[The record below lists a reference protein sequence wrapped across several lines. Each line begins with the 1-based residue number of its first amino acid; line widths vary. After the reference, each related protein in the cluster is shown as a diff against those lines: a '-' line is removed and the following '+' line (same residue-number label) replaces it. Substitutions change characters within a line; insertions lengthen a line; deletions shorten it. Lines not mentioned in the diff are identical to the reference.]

1 MKNKR
6 KIKKIRLIF
15 FAVMLIILGTGC
27 TNANSYQDLNTA
39 YNRKNGTQNRSMIL
53 DTLIASTLYN
63 NPEILGGVGFTK
75 SKGRGKAV
83 SNTNSM
89 TSMISNS
96 STTGESFTTV
106 DNMGAAHSVSRSSTI
121 SNTSVNTNTHT
132 KTKGKS
138 STRSSGMG
146 IKPNF
151 DFFTK

>member
-1 MKNKR
+1 
-6 KIKKIRLIF
+6 
-15 FAVMLIILGTGC
+15 MLIILGTGC
-27 TNANSYQDLNTA
+27 TNANSYQNLNAA

-63 NPEILGGVGFTK
+63 NPEILGGVGITK
-75 SKGRGKAV
+75 TRGSSKVV
-83 SNTNSM
+83 SNTSSM
-89 TSMISNS
+89 TSMISDS

-106 DNMGAAHSVSRSSTI
+106 DNMGAAHSASRSSTI

-132 KTKGKS
+132 KTRGKS
-138 STRSSGMG
+138 STKSSGIG